1 VNNVRNE
8 QVIKSFGKKLWV
20 LRNAR
25 GWSQEEL
32 ANRAGIPLSQIGR
45 IERGEVNVT
54 ISTQQALA
62 TALEI
67 AIRELLTF
75 D

>member
-1 VNNVRNE
+1 MNNVRNE